1 MKQIYCSHSFLQL
14 SGKHKIRFITQ
25 ITFLLL
31 ISLCSVSSLTGQVR
45 IVGMSDNDAGAIYSM
60 DSSSAAVQT
69 WINLNE
75 FNLPSSPRGTLVGAN
90 GKFWGV
96 ARNGGQFGKGC
107 LFNMNP
113 DGSGLQVLYSFGSDD
128 GLSPEAGL
136 ILHEGKLWGTTPLGG
151 VNNFGVIYNWNITTG
166 TYTKVHDFDGTQGAN
181 PRSPLEVIGNKLWGN
196 TNAGGT
202 NNLGTIFTIN
212 DDENGF
218 TMVHSFSGGD
228 GQNPINVNLIEINGK
243 VWGSTDQGGDLS
255 PGVIFSIDT
264 TTMAFTKEYEFDA
277 SGDDEWWEPYGSL
290 TFSNGKI
297 WGTARGGGANGYG
310 VIFNI
315 NPDGSGLTEIHDFV
329 ISNGEEA
336 NGGLIEAEGKLWGM
350 TQEGGEFGDGI
361 VFSIDTSGTNF
372 TKVLDLSGSSFGRFS
387 SNTLAVLDDRVYGMT
402 QIAGLYNQG
411 TIFKVNP
418 LNNQSELVKALNR
431 NSLAYDFD
439 SSLVDAYGKLWGI
452 SKEGGP
458 SNAGNI
464 FSIDRDGA
472 NFTVVHNFELSEGP
486 NSPLGSLTAA
496 FGRLWGVTELGGTY
510 DGGVLFSLD
519 AQGGDFTV
527 HHEFGQF
534 PDGVTPNYDLLVRNG
549 QIFGT
554 TSEGGANLAG
564 TIFRVNADGAGYIQL
579 AAFDF
584 DNGAFPTGGLI
595 EVNGKLWG
603 VTEEGGVDENGNI
616 FTINYDGSELTTV
629 YEFQDTGDGFFPR
642 PTLVAYG
649 DKVYGSTQGSELST
663 ATGQSL
669 FSVNADGTGFQ
680 LVQELTANSTTTG
693 FGTRGRLLA
702 AEGKLWGVNSY
713 GGVNGHGTIFS
724 IDTATQAVAV
734 AHSFDN
740 AIDAELPLGGLTLY
754 AGKLWGQT
762 QKGGGNS
769 RGIVFS
775 IATDGSDFQKERD
788 VSFDGFGGDPA
799 NIPLLVLKNLA
810 AIQVDTAS
818 YTYGD
823 PGFVFSV
830 LSDEDRSYDFASS
843 ETDVLILDGDSA
855 IITGAGTTVV
865 STFHSET
872 ETYKADSLKETITI
886 AKAPLTISAGDL
898 TRPYNEENPEFTFA
912 YEGFVYD
919 EDSTVLNASPL
930 GSTSAT
936 IDSDVGT
943 YAITVS
949 GASSDNYNI
958 SYTGGFL
965 TIVQANQ
972 TITFDSLE
980 NRIIGQS
987 DATFTLSATTTS
999 GLDIT
1004 YQSSNDSVISINGN
1018 EVTVLA
1024 AGTAEITASQA
1035 GNSNYLAADDVVRT
1049 LVVEESTTTS
1059 LEEDV
1064 LDISG
1069 AIYPNP
1075 VTRQFQINTDFNFT
1089 DVTLYDIE
1097 GRVVKR
1103 FGKQN
1108 EYFVGNLT
1116 AGTYLIELRNSQQ
1129 LKRGRLIVR

>member
-1 MKQIYCSHSFLQL
+1 MKQIYCSHSFLPL
-14 SGKHKIRFITQ
+14 SRKHNIRFFSPI
-25 ITFLLL
+25 ILLLL
-31 ISLCSVSSLTGQVR
+31 ISLCSFSSLTGQVR
-45 IVGMSDNDAGAIYSM
+45 LVGLSDNDAGAIYSM
-60 DSSSAAVQT
+60 DSSSTTVQT

-75 FNLPSSPRGTLVGAN
+75 FNFPSSPRGTLIGAN

-107 LFNMNP
+107 LFNMNS
-113 DGSGLQVLYSFGSDD
+113 DGSGLEVLYSFGSED

-151 VNNFGVIYNWNITTG
+151 QNNVGVIYNWDITTG
-166 TYTKVHDFDGTQGAN
+166 TYTKVYDFDNTTGAN
-181 PRSPLEVIGNKLWGN
+181 PKSPLTALGDKIWGN
-196 TNAGGT
+196 TSAGGA
-202 NNLGTIFTIN
+202 
-212 DDENGF
+212 NGA
-218 TMVHSFSGGD
+218 
-228 GQNPINVNLIEINGK
+228 
-243 VWGSTDQGGDLS
+243 
-255 PGVIFSIDT
+255 GVIFSLNDDNSGFTKVHDFTGTDGSSPSTLSLLEIDGKLWGLTGQGGT
-264 TTMAFTKEYEFDA
+264 TDQGVIFSVDTMTMAYSVAYEFDSA
-277 SGDDEWWEPYGSL
+277 SDEFFEPFGGL
-290 TFSNGKI
+290 TLSNDKI
-297 WGTARGGGANGYG
+297 WGTARSGGANSYG
-310 VIFNI
+310 AIFTI
-315 NPDGSGLTEIHDFV
+315 ETDGSNLTKVHDFV
-329 ISNGEEA
+329 ISDGEEV
-336 NGGLIEAEGKLWGM
+336 NGGLVEAEGKLWGM
-350 TQEGGEFGDGI
+350 TQEGGEFGDGV

-387 SNTLAVLDDRVYGMT
+387 SNPLAVLDDRVYGMT

-452 SKEGGP
+452 STEGGP

-464 FSIDRDGA
+464 FSIDRDGT
-472 NFTVVHNFELSEGP
+472 NFTVVHDFELSEGP

-496 FGRLWGVTELGGTY
+496 FNRLWGVTELGGTY

-519 AQGGDFTV
+519 AQGSDFTV

-534 PDGVTPNYDLLVRNG
+534 PDGVTPNYDLLVRGG

-554 TSEGGANLAG
+554 TSEGGDNLAG
-564 TIFRVNADGAGYIQL
+564 TIFRINADGSGYSRL

-584 DNGAFPTGGLI
+584 ENGAFPTGGLI
-595 EVNGKLWG
+595 DVNGKLWG
-603 VTEEGGVDENGNI
+603 VTEEGGEDENGNI
-616 FTINYDGSELTTV
+616 FSINYDGSELTTV

-649 DKVYGSTQGSELST
+649 DRVYGTTQGNELST
-663 ATGQSL
+663 ATGQSI
-669 FSVNADGTGFQ
+669 FSVKSDGTDFQ
-680 LVQELTANSTTTG
+680 LIQELTANSTTTG

-702 AEGKLWGVNSY
+702 YGGRLWGVNSY

-724 IDTATQAVAV
+724 IDTATQAVSV
-734 AHSFDN
+734 AHSFN
-740 AIDAELPLGGLTLY
+740 LEAELPVGGLTLY
-754 AGKLWGQT
+754 AGRLWGQT
-762 QKGGGNS
+762 SRGGANT

-788 VSFDGFGGDPA
+788 VTFDGFGGDPA

-810 AIQVDTAS
+810 ALQVDATT

-830 LSDEDRSYDFASS
+830 ISDEERDYDFASS

-855 IITGAGTTVV
+855 IIRGAGTTVV

-872 ETYKADSLKETITI
+872 ETYKADSLSQTITV

-898 TRPYNEENPEFTFA
+898 TRPYNEENPAFTFA

-919 EDSTVLNASPL
+919 EDSTALDALPQ
-930 GSTSAT
+930 GSTSAGLDT
-936 IDSDVGT
+936 DVGT

-949 GASSDNYNI
+949 GAESDNYNI

-965 TIVQANQ
+965 TITQANQ

-987 DATFTLSATTTS
+987 DATFTLAATSSS

-1004 YQSSNDSVISINGN
+1004 YETSNDSVISINGN

-1035 GNSNYLAADDVVRT
+1035 GSNNYLAAEDVVRT

-1059 LEEDV
+1059 LEEDL

-1103 FGKQN
+1103 FSKQN

-1129 LKRGRLIVR
+1129 VKRGRLIIR